1 MNSQGAQRKSSRW
14 VSVAAVV
21 GGALAV
27 CVLVLWATRTA
38 IVAWAIERVI
48 DDKGLCPCD
57 VELVSLGWS
66 HAVLGV
72 HRTALGNIARVAVD
86 YHATGD
92 FSVAIDRLRIDGAH
106 LALAWRDG
114 KLWPAIASS
123 GGSGALPVA
132 RIEVVDSSISLTVG
146 TTVVDAALA
155 GTLVRDP
162 QLVATF
168 DLTLRAPQG
177 MLHGTLKTSGLD
189 DGATESLFTLDDG
202 NLTVGT
208 ITAQGLTGTL
218 RAVASA
224 QGQAQLDGKFFIQAL
239 TSPSQAWG
247 AGVVSI
253 AHSAHAGLSLAWQSA
268 PLRVALHS
276 VPAPLASG
284 VPFTFEGALD
294 ARFLAGFV
302 PGLSVAAGNIAFT
315 SSGTAPA
322 LSATLHDWLQTGRM
336 RAELHG
342 QATGVASTDNARI
355 GRLAASLDCALA
367 DGALSCT
374 SPQGL
379 KLDGIEVPDTGVR
392 AEGALARMS
401 TLELL
406 TTDGAPL
413 FALTATDGVDKFSV
427 TSTMSLQTSA
437 FAVHGPL
444 SAVITLDDMSRQGQ
458 FAMRGKFALERPPGQ
473 ALFAPELALDGRF
486 ALEPNSAALIAAALE
501 QGQIELPKQGWVI
514 RGLSGRYDAGDTQV
528 LKIAVADLRNTHEPQ
543 QLAPLRAELTA
554 RITANEAVFIAGLHD
569 GTGLVDATV
578 NGRHQRRRGAGEATL
593 AVRPMV
599 FAGAATLGE
608 LSPALAARGFQA
620 RGAIAVAGST
630 HWGDGPTRSEL
641 SLGLREFALD
651 GPSFKASA
659 VNGDLRL
666 DGLAPLHSASAQHV
680 NGVLELPALKRV
692 PFAMTFSLGADKLLV
707 EQARAELFGGAFET
721 TAAEIDINTGATR
734 LDLRVVDIDLKS
746 AFMVLNLEQLQ
757 GSGHIAGRLP
767 LRFESGHLAVDA
779 GHLEAT
785 GAGTVQIGASTV
797 TDQLKSYGHDVDLAF
812 RALSDFHYQHLR
824 IDANKALPGTGK
836 ALFHLEGDNPAV
848 MNGQPFVFNIS
859 LETDFDYLAKL
870 LLELSGTTNS
880 ALGWG
885 AGEIIRR

>member
-1 MNSQGAQRKSSRW
+1 MNSQDAKRKSSRW
-14 VSVAAVV
+14 VTAAAVV
-21 GGALAV
+21 GGALTV
-27 CVLVLWATRTA
+27 CVLLLWATRA
-38 IVAWAIERVI
+38 AVVAWAIERVM

-72 HRTALGNIARVAVD
+72 HRIALGSIARVAVD
-86 YHATGD
+86 YRATGD
-92 FSVAIDRLRIDGAH
+92 FGVAVDRVRIDGAH

-114 KLWPAIASS
+114 KLWPAMVSS

-132 RIEVVDSSISLTVG
+132 RIEVVDSSVSLTIG
-146 TTVVDAALA
+146 TIVVDAALA

-162 QLVATF
+162 QLVATL
-168 DLTLRAPQG
+168 DLTIRAPQG
-177 MLHGTLKTSGLD
+177 QLHGTLKTSGLD
-189 DGATESLFTLDDG
+189 DGTTESLLALSDG
-202 NLTVGT
+202 NLTLGT

-224 QGQAQLDGKFFIQAL
+224 QGLTQLDGKFLVQAL

-247 AGVVSI
+247 TGVVSVTQ
-253 AHSAHAGLSLAWQSA
+253 SAHAGLSLAWQSA
-268 PLRVALHS
+268 PLRLALHS
-276 VPAPLASG
+276 AAATVTSSM
-284 VPFTFEGALD
+284 PFTFEGALD
-294 ARFLAGFV
+294 ARFVAEFV
-302 PGLSVAAGNIAFT
+302 PSLRVAAGNIAFT

-322 LSATLHDWLQTGRM
+322 MSATLHDWLRTARM
-336 RAELHG
+336 RAEFHG
-342 QATGVASTDNARI
+342 QATGVARADNARI
-355 GRLAASLDCALA
+355 GRFAASLICALA
-367 DGALSCT
+367 DGALACT
-374 SPQGL
+374 SSQGL
-379 KLDGIEVPDTGVR
+379 KFDGIEVPDTGVR
-392 AEGALARMS
+392 AERALARLS

-427 TSTMSLQTSA
+427 TSTVSLQTSA

-458 FAMRGKFALERPPGQ
+458 FAVRGKFALERPPGL

-486 ALEPNSAALIAAALE
+486 ALEPNSAALISAVLE
-501 QGQIELPKQGWVI
+501 RGQIELPKRGWAV
-514 RGLSGRYDAGDTQV
+514 RGLSGRYSAGDTQV
-528 LKIAVADLRNTHEPQ
+528 LNIAVADLRNTHQPPQ
-543 QLAPLRAELTA
+543 LTPLRAELTA
-554 RITANEAVFIAGLHD
+554 RITTNEVVFVAGLHD
-569 GTGLVDATV
+569 SAGLIDATV
-578 NGRHQRRRGAGEATL
+578 NGRHQRRRGAGDATL
-593 AVRPMV
+593 TVRPMV
-599 FAGAATLGE
+599 FAGAATLRE
-608 LSPALAARGFQA
+608 LSPALAARGFKA

-630 HWGDGPTRSEL
+630 HWGDGSTRSEL
-641 SLGLREFALD
+641 SLGLRQFALD

-666 DGLAPLHSASAQHV
+666 DGLAPLHSASGQHL
-680 NGVLELPALKRV
+680 NGVLELAALKRV
-692 PFAMTFSLGADKLLV
+692 PFALTFSLGADKLLV
-707 EQARAELFGGAFET
+707 EQARAELFGGALET

-757 GSGHIAGRLP
+757 GSGRIAGRLP
-767 LRFESGHLAVDA
+767 LRFEAGHLAVDA

-785 GAGTVQIGASTV
+785 GAGTVQIGASSV
-797 TDQLKSYGHDVDLAF
+797 TDQLKSYGHDIDLAL